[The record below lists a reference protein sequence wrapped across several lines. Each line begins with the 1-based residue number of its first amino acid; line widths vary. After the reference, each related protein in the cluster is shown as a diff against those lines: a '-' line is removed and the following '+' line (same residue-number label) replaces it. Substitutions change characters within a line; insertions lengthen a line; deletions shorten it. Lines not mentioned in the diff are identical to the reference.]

1 MSNSVLATIDGHHVK
16 IPVDLFNDLALIPKS
31 PYKESYWENNHITS
45 SSFDMSTDNGW
56 AWTVN
61 LSDVGAQVLQ
71 IVPNAEIKLI
81 EAAVPAELYNRFMAL
96 LEKSDGRKQS

>member
-1 MSNSVLATIDGHHVK
+1 MSTIKAKIDGHHVE

-31 PYKESYWENNHITS
+31 PYKESYWENNHMES

-81 EAAVPAELYNRFMAL
+81 EAAIPTDLYEKFMAL
-96 LEKSDGRKQS
+96 IPKAVI